1 MMLGR
6 RQTMKTKTL
15 RQRLSNAVPEA
26 KMTRYHNELRR
37 RKKTERQN
45 KKRRT

>member
-1 MMLGR
+1 
-6 RQTMKTKTL
+6 MKTKTL

-37 RKKTERQN
+37 RKKIERQN
-45 KKRRT
+45 KKRGRRG